1 MSSFADLFSRQRI
14 KREGAKDN
22 RMSNIEFVNTETNH
36 VEVWGGGL
44 ILARAVT
51 KSRAKWVAVDKLKD
65 MIADLFV
72 YDADDL
78 TIGERA
84 VLAEKWAGL
93 VRELFEVTP

>member
-1 MSSFADLFSRQRI
+1 MDDIEF
-14 KREGAKDN
+14 REGGWAG
-22 RMSNIEFVNTETNH
+22 T

-44 ILARAVT
+44 LLSRGITR
-51 KSRAKWVAVDKLKD
+51 SRAKWTAVDKLKD

-78 TIGERA
+78 TLGERA

-93 VRELFEVTP
+93 VKELFEVTP

>member
-1 MSSFADLFSRQRI
+1 
-14 KREGAKDN
+14 
-22 RMSNIEFVNTETNH
+22 MSNIEFRDGGWAGTI
-36 VEVWGGGL
+36 EVWGGGL
-44 ILARAVT
+44 LLARAVT
-51 KSRAKWVAVDKLKD
+51 KSSAKWAAVDKLKE

-93 VRELFEVTP
+93 VKELFGVTT

>member
-1 MSSFADLFSRQRI
+1 
-14 KREGAKDN
+14 
-22 RMSNIEFVNTETNH
+22 MSNIEFRENGLGNL

-44 ILARAVT
+44 FLARNIT
-51 KSRAKWVAVDKLKD
+51 RSSAKWAAVDKLKG

-93 VRELFEVTP
+93 VKELFEVTP